1 MKKQKHSKDV
11 KTLTSLEELRAAYN
25 LPPLRRQTRDKK
37 KLESQRQFFL
47 SKHKCPACETEMVH
61 VEGTNVMYCPNKN
74 CNGFKKVTT
83 DEETEET
90 TVDRSIAFDILDDTG
105 SKIANNIFAEE
116 K

>member
-1 MKKQKHSKDV
+1 MNNKKHSKDV
-11 KTLTSLEELRAAYN
+11 KILTSLEELRAAYN

-47 SKHKCPACETEMVH
+47 SKHKCPACETEMVY
-61 VEGTNVMYCPNKN
+61 VEDTNVMYCPNKD
-74 CNGFKKVTT
+74 CGGFKRVFT

-90 TVDRSIAFDILDDTG
+90 TVDRSMAFDILDEKG
-105 SKIANNIFAEE
+105 AKIANNIFAEM